1 MTKPVFET
9 RDQTARIVTALERI
23 GHYLNDL
30 LKAQAMEHGLSTLQ
44 VRILI
49 FIHFYKRQTQ
59 LSLLAGEFGLSKAT
73 LSVAL
78 KSMEQKKLIYKKP
91 VAGDRRGVLI
101 ELTEWGRRIAHVAG
115 FYPEPLKKIVAP
127 MTATE
132 KATLL
137 EVIEG
142 IVHKLLPEEAG

>member
-9 RDQTARIVTALERI
+9 KDQTARIVTGLEHI
-23 GHYLNDL
+23 GNHLSDL
-30 LKAQAMEHGLSTLQ
+30 LKAQAMEHGLSPLQ

-49 FIHFYKRQTQ
+49 FIHFYKGQTR
-59 LSLLAGEFGLSKAT
+59 LSLLAGEFNLSKAT

-78 KSMEQKKLIYKKP
+78 KSMEQKKLIHKKP
-91 VAGDRRGVLI
+91 LAADQRSVLI

-142 IVHKLLPEEAG
+142 ILHKLRPEY